1 MTRRAFTLLEVLVAL
16 AVLAMLSGAVVG
28 LLSAVV
34 DGRARV
40 SARAERTAAV
50 DRVMR
55 AIEDDVVNAVAW
67 AGARGSGLR
76 VEPGSLSVV
85 RPVAGA
91 AGLASGGPP
100 KGWRATSVRW
110 DAASGALVSGERGAG
125 GEGAGSARVVLPGV
139 AAFRVRCLDGRA
151 WQESFDS
158 GALGRLPRA
167 VEVAIWLTPAGL
179 ADAARVRA
187 DAANER
193 DAAGD
198 AADTADTADAVDAA
212 DAADAMERP
221 ADRRRVIAVP
231 DGGEGEGGAEVAAT
245 ARGVR
250 TAAADGGGA

>member
-100 KGWRATSVRW
+100 TGWRATSVRW

-125 GEGAGSARVVLPGV
+125 GEGAGGEGGGAARVVLPGV
-139 AAFRVRCLDGRA
+139 AAFRVRCLDGRT
-151 WQESFDS
+151 WRESFDS

-167 VEVAIWLTPAGL
+167 VEVAIWLTPAGQ

-193 DAAGD
+193 DAA
-198 AADTADTADAVDAA
+198 ADAA
-212 DAADAMERP
+212 DAVGAADAGDAMERP

-245 ARGVR
+245 ARGAR